1 MFIGRIFGTILR
13 ALSVIWFISAIARI
27 FLGLVGEGPSSN
39 IWVGLFS
46 VVLSVATFKFGTWL
60 KSPAKT
66 QPEDVVAKPELDTKK
81 SVSP

>member
-1 MFIGRIFGTILR
+1 MFIARIFGTILR

-39 IWVGLFS
+39 LWVGLIS
-46 VVLSVATFKFGTWL
+46 AVISIATFKFGTWL

-66 QPEDVVAKPELDTKK
+66 QPEDMVAKPELDTKK
-81 SVSP
+81 SVAP